1 MQFFLLLLLL
11 LLRIF
16 FWFASHDLVNFQ
28 NCNPSTLNN
37 CAQMEQL
44 KARAELKIS
53 ELMANA
59 ALEKQRL
66 REEISAVAS
75 ASATTGRATGV

>member
-1 MQFFLLLLLL
+1 
-11 LLRIF
+11 
-16 FWFASHDLVNFQ
+16 
-28 NCNPSTLNN
+28 
-37 CAQMEQL
+37 MEQL

-75 ASATTGRATGV
+75 ASAPTGRATGV